1 METTMKMKE
10 LAMQVEAVR
19 RLLNE
24 YIQDD
29 ESKSL
34 DEEERDTL
42 CDISEDLW
50 SVELLFGELL
60 GKDVLDEITGNESL
74 KSRQMA

>member
-10 LAMQVEAVR
+10 LAMQVEATR

-24 YIQDD
+24 YIQGD

>member
-1 METTMKMKE
+1 METTMKMKD

>member
-10 LAMQVEAVR
+10 LAMQVEATR
-19 RLLNE
+19 RQLNE
-24 YIQDD
+24 YIQGD

>member
-1 METTMKMKE
+1 MKMKD
-10 LAMQVEAVR
+10 LAMQVEAMR
-19 RLLNE
+19 RQLNE

-60 GKDVLDEITGNESL
+60 GKEVLDEITGNESL